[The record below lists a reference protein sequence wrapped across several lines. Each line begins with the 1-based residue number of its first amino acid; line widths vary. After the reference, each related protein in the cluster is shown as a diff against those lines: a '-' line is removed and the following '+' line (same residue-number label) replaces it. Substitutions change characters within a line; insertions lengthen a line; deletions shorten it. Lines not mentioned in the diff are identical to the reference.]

1 MKPHQTWKTCW
12 LNPLKHLVKFYLVY
26 SWKMWI
32 VECRLC
38 LLIYVLCK
46 NEKNFK
52 YFGENAK
59 NACGSL
65 ESCLEIWKFAA
76 NYFMNQSEKKESK
89 LKFETG
95 YFFLKESK
103 EYSGKRYS
111 RKVLFILDSWSR
123 SLYRKHLVT
132 LT

>member
-1 MKPHQTWKTCW
+1 
-12 LNPLKHLVKFYLVY
+12 
-26 SWKMWI
+26 MWI
-32 VECRLC
+32 VEWRLC

-59 NACGSL
+59 NACDSL

-95 YFFLKESK
+95 YFFP
-103 EYSGKRYS
+103 
-111 RKVLFILDSWSR
+111 
-123 SLYRKHLVT
+123 
-132 LT
+132 